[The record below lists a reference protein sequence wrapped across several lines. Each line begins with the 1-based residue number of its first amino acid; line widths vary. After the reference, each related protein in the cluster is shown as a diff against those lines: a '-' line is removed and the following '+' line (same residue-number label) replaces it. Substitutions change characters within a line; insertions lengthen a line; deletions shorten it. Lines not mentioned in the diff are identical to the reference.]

1 MQHLLLHLLPKSVSR
16 MYKSFHRI
24 SCIILLQCT
33 QMFHIIAMKPNF
45 EVPMGSAQW
54 PLQAGYPGLSIKNLN
69 DYVSLFSH
77 CLVNIQN
84 YQEIDIIGIKSPVY
98 ITRFDVANIAV
109 FCEKILGLLY
119 LSQIRRFFYGKF
131 PPKSQKCSLDYEQL
145 NILYNIKYTDKSTN
159 ARWTCS
165 AQFDLF
171 FPEHV
176 DAPQIVSHSQHP
188 FQMLYSSQE
197 KSLFY
202 APPSD
207 EYLREAWGKLLIR

>member
-1 MQHLLLHLLPKSVSR
+1 

-33 QMFHIIAMKPNF
+33 QMFHIVAIKPNL
-45 EVPMGSAQW
+45 ELLKESAHVW
-54 PLQAGYPGLSIKNLN
+54 PLKAGYPGLSIKNLN
-69 DYVSLFSH
+69 EYVSLFSH

-84 YQEIDIIGIKSPVY
+84 YQGIEIIGIKSPVY
-98 ITRFDVANIAV
+98 ITRFDVADFAV
-109 FCEKILGLLY
+109 CDHTFGVF
-119 LSQIRRFFYGKF
+119 SFNQTRRFFYGKT
-131 PPKSQKCSLDYEQL
+131 PPKSKQNCSLDYDQF
-145 NILYNIKYTDKSTN
+145 IKYTDKSIN

-176 DAPQIVSHSQHP
+176 DAPQIVSHSQHL
-188 FQMLYSSQE
+188 FEYFYSSQE

-202 APPSD
+202 AAPSD
-207 EYLREAWGKLLIR
+207 EYLREAWSKLLIKSIWFLWLSCV